1 MKRIALFF
9 ISLLML
15 LGRGVDMYAAPTA
28 GSVAAGDKTVNY
40 TYEFTESGTSVTFAV
55 TITSI
60 TDGDGNSATLDALVK
75 PAFYNGA
82 TLLQAGGGAI
92 TIGQADTY
100 TLTSQTAGTKLNM
113 IAKYDYAAGGSFQI
127 TADEYTVVGD
137 GSSAVTPVNLA
148 LNRTTKATSGE
159 ASASLAVD
167 GGITGDSRWES
178 DHGKDPQYWQVD
190 LGSSQTFNTIKIV
203 WEGAYGKTFTI
214 EAGDNVDGQG
224 WLTGG
229 TTIASVTG
237 QTFPNTQTIYVD
249 NTTARYIKFNG
260 IERGTGYGY
269 SFWEFEVYNDESNAP
284 TSINITG
291 NNETLI
297 GGTLQFTA
305 SGTDAGSNVV
315 TPGVTWSSS
324 DTSVGTIDA
333 KTGLFTGVAAGTTN
347 ITASLGGVTSNSIT
361 VTVINAVAPTDVPN
375 IITSYNDGTETYTID
390 SDQLIKIFT
399 VSGNAT
405 GFHNESHNVTITST
419 TINDKQVLMYE
430 NFKIAGA
437 GFGEIALKDNMEY
450 LHVDVYPMQPM
461 TMAFFL
467 NNGGHGKGA
476 QRTLAV
482 GEWNSLTIPLSEFNI
497 PETTGHFIMAQNTND
512 SGAEN
517 PGGAIDNLTLYIG
530 NIYYFK
536 TESVADATAP
546 VMQTA
551 TVSNVNATT
560 ATLTVNATDDKAGTL
575 TYKVYNG
582 SVADA
587 NLLTTGTGTAGANAT
602 INLTLTE
609 LTTYNL
615 VVTATD
621 AAGKTSEAM
630 SVAEFT
636 TPENYTP
643 VLTTIQ
649 VIMKGESTDGYNA
662 SPTGKFERTIRIIAL
677 DQKGEDMPARTMSLR
692 ITDGNTGTNDVS
704 FVNDVNPQTV
714 LKDADIGSTAIHV
727 NNHVGRVTV
736 EAVDAI
742 TGMTGYGFLTFY
754 DATNTDAT
762 NTDLLI
768 SNPNIVS
775 DAKTESAYTNI
786 ITLDA
791 NNGHGSGL
799 VTTNGTKGTVFT
811 LNWSDIQENSQTIR
825 YYDIDMI
832 QVLYQNGNFPNDYT
846 ISVSHDG
853 GQTYEDVYH
862 YDGTQN
868 MYVANGYRADVWNSS
883 RQNTQAVSH
892 VKFTSNTT
900 GAITFDAFKVY
911 GKLNSSTDNTAPYDL
926 YAGLVDQTLSTD
938 QTNKTSTAKIWL
950 ECKDNKSATVT
961 YTITSATGMQYTIS
975 GPTGGGVGNQVQYDF
990 SNTLVPGTHYVFTI
1004 VASDGRNKS
1013 EATTVEFTTP
1023 ALNSAP
1029 VVDAHVPA
1037 AALESTY
1044 ATIEYWLP
1052 TDSNTGIANADD
1064 IIFVVKNGTAIVGE
1078 AHYAKSEVTGENNKK
1093 EINLTGLTPDTDYTL
1108 TVTATHSSNALSST
1122 KAVSFRTL
1130 SAGNP
1135 LKIWFDAAN
1144 ENVEGSFWKGRSGQ
1158 LEYLI
1163 TDAAHANTTLNNVTE
1178 LHIEGA
1184 LNSEDVKV
1192 LRQMAGGAP
1201 RIGNG
1206 NIKTRVYIK
1215 ADYEPYLYAWKGAD
1229 ADKVEYLGGW
1239 PGTKLTKQVN
1249 GYYVYE
1255 FTDTDINI
1263 VMNNGIGGK
1272 TPDINNL
1279 SGDNYFIYYNGN
1291 GHDGTG
1297 VTHEIGDYAHLGNL
1311 ATLDLAEASFFQDGN
1326 TFVSRW
1332 ENNAYLPCA
1341 FSNNHTNTFSV
1352 DGYMFYDCDKLQTVT
1367 LPTAASAN
1375 KQIGVYAFHDC
1386 DGLVTVNLPSDLVT
1400 IAGYAF
1406 ENCENLGEV
1415 TLPSTL
1421 ESIGYRAFCDSH
1433 KVTLH
1438 DAQLPN
1444 SITTI
1449 DDLAFG
1455 NTSITEVH
1463 LPVNPGYT
1471 TVNGAAFGWNGKL
1484 KTLVIPAN
1492 VTTMKDGVF
1501 RECGILDDVTIAD
1514 DAVITSIGEEAFL
1527 ADHAL
1532 PSVTANRL
1540 MRDITVLRKGV
1551 FQNCTSLDNINIPA
1565 AVTNIYDLAFAGCT
1579 GLNSVTVNSATAPD
1593 GYTVTDGKM
1602 VDNKNNKVDPFN
1614 NVNPNNLTLH
1624 FEGDALA
1631 GYKSY
1636 RSGTAESNTFKR
1648 LLTKTLGETATNYN
1662 VAGQMHAD
1670 VVLNRTMKEGWNT
1683 VALPFGVKNGDAAS
1697 EVGRDREGKAAQVYA
1712 AAFNVADGD
1721 GFMIATY
1728 RGEEN
1733 GVFKFLKHGDYAIYG
1748 FDEFEPLL
1756 IKMASSNLNAEN
1768 KYTFVDVDLN
1778 YDTEQNKLYRENN
1791 ADEAV
1796 PTKRWTGSEF
1806 VDFFGSN
1813 YNHDWEWFSRT
1824 TDGYA
1829 FTGTY
1834 YTQTSADVTA
1844 EGSFIKEGDYII
1856 QNDMFYQVVSTKQYG
1871 MRGYRAWFHDR
1882 GVGTGAKPETLMFTV
1897 YERPEATEIDEPTDP
1912 DDPNEPIIVDK
1923 ISAIDSLSIT
1933 PQDIYTLGGQLVRKN
1948 ATTVDGLAKG
1958 MYIMGGKK
1966 IVVE

>member
-1 MKRIALFF
+1 MKRIALFL
-9 ISLLML
+9 IALVTL
-15 LGRGVDMYAAPTA
+15 LGGVVNVKAATT
-28 GSVAAGDKTVNY
+28 GSVTADGKTVNY
-40 TYEFTESGTSVTFAV
+40 SYEFKESGSNVTFSI

-60 TDGDGNSATLDALVK
+60 KNGDNDATIDGLVN
-75 PAFYNGA
+75 PAFYDGNGQ
-82 TLLQAGGGAI
+82 LLADRSGAFAVSSAS
-92 TIGQADTY
+92 TYTWENLPADTVLQIRANY
-100 TLTSQTAGTKLNM
+100 AYANAGEFNIPL
-113 IAKYDYAAGGSFQI
+113 AS
-127 TADEYTVVGD
+127 YTVVG
-137 GSSAVTPVNLA
+137 GSTPSSPTNLA
-148 LNRTTKATSGE
+148 LNGTTKATSGE
-159 ASASLAVD
+159 ASLAVD
-167 GGITGDSRWES
+167 GGTTGGSRWES
-178 DHGKDPQYWQVD
+178 TQVDPQYWQVD
-190 LGSSQTFNTIKIV
+190 LGSIQTFNTIKIV
-203 WEGAYGKTFTI
+203 WEAAYGKTFTI
-214 EAGDNVDGQG
+214 EAGDNVDGEG

-237 QTFPNTQTIYVD
+237 QTLAGFPNTQTIYVG
-249 NTTARYIKFNG
+249 NTTAKYLKFNG

-269 SFWEFEVYNDESNAP
+269 SFWEFEVYNDASNAP
-284 TSINITG
+284 TSITITG

-297 GGTLQFTA
+297 GETLQFTA

-375 IITSYNDGTETYTID
+375 IITSYNDGNETYTID

-405 GFHNESHNVTITST
+405 GFNNESHNVTITST
-419 TINDKQVLMYE
+419 TINDKQVLKYE

-437 GFGEIALKDNMEY
+437 GFGKIALKDNMEY

-497 PETTGHFIMAQNTND
+497 PETTEHFIMAQNTND

-536 TESVADATAP
+536 TESVPDTAVP
-546 VMQTA
+546 EMVSA
-551 TVSNVNATT
+551 TVSNVAGTT
-560 ATLTVNATDDKAGTL
+560 ATLTVRANDDKVGGTI

-582 SVADA
+582 SVAA
-587 NLLTTGTGTAGANAT
+587 ENLLTTGTGAAGADAT
-602 INLTLTE
+602 INLTGLSE
-609 LTTYNL
+609 RTTYNL

-621 AAGKTSEAM
+621 AASKTSADFA
-630 SVAEFT
+630 VAEFT
-636 TPENYTP
+636 TLFVTP
-643 VLTTIQ
+643 VMQ
-649 VIMKGESTDGYNA
+649 
-662 SPTGKFERTIRIIAL
+662 
-677 DQKGEDMPARTMSLR
+677 
-692 ITDGNTGTNDVS
+692 
-704 FVNDVNPQTV
+704 
-714 LKDADIGSTAIHV
+714 
-727 NNHVGRVTV
+727 
-736 EAVDAI
+736 
-742 TGMTGYGFLTFY
+742 
-754 DATNTDAT
+754 
-762 NTDLLI
+762 
-768 SNPNIVS
+768 
-775 DAKTESAYTNI
+775 
-786 ITLDA
+786 
-791 NNGHGSGL
+791 
-799 VTTNGTKGTVFT
+799 
-811 LNWSDIQENSQTIR
+811 
-825 YYDIDMI
+825 
-832 QVLYQNGNFPNDYT
+832 
-846 ISVSHDG
+846 
-853 GQTYEDVYH
+853 
-862 YDGTQN
+862 
-868 MYVANGYRADVWNSS
+868 
-883 RQNTQAVSH
+883 
-892 VKFTSNTT
+892 
-900 GAITFDAFKVY
+900 
-911 GKLNSSTDNTAPYDL
+911 
-926 YAGLVDQTLSTD
+926 
-938 QTNKTSTAKIWL
+938 
-950 ECKDNKSATVT
+950 SATVSAVTKTEATVTVNATDDTAGTLT
-961 YTITSATGMQYTIS
+961 YNVYNGSATGT
-975 GPTGGGVGNQVQYDF
+975 P
-990 SNTLVPGTHYVFTI
+990 L
-1004 VASDGRNKS
+1004 
-1013 EATTVEFTTP
+1013 AT
-1023 ALNSAP
+1023 
-1029 VVDAHVPA
+1029 
-1037 AALESTY
+1037 
-1044 ATIEYWLP
+1044 AT
-1052 TDSNTGIANADD
+1052 
-1064 IIFVVKNGTAIVGE
+1064 GTAGTNV
-1078 AHYAKSEVTGENNKK
+1078 V
-1093 EINLTGLTPDTDYTL
+1093 INLTGLTEKTTYNL
-1108 TVTATHSSNALSST
+1108 VVTATDGDSHTSEPMEAS
-1122 KAVSFRTL
+1122 SFRTL
-1130 SAGNP
+1130 SS
-1135 LKIWFDAAN
+1135 LKIWFNDGGAVYTDD
-1144 ENVEGSFWKGRSGQ
+1144 NVS
-1158 LEYLI
+1158 LEELI
-1163 TDAAHANTTLNNVTE
+1163 TGTSYGNTQLKDVTE
-1178 LHIEGA
+1178 LHIDGP
-1184 LNSEDVKV
+1184 LGGNDVNL

-1215 ADYEPYLYAWKGAD
+1215 ADYPPYLYAWKGD
-1229 ADKVEYLGGW
+1229 TKLLGVW
-1239 PGTKLTKQVN
+1239 PGTQLTEKVN

-1263 VMNNGIGGK
+1263 TMNNGIGGQ
-1272 TPDINNL
+1272 TSDINNL
-1279 SGDNYFIYYNGN
+1279 SGDNYFIYYNGD
-1291 GHDGTG
+1291 GHNGTG

-1311 ATLDLAEASFFQDGN
+1311 ATLDLAEASFFQDGK

-1367 LPTAASAN
+1367 LPTAASGN

-1444 SITTI
+1444 SITMI
-1449 DDLAFG
+1449 ADLAFG
-1455 NTSITEVH
+1455 NTSITEVC
-1463 LPVNPGYT
+1463 LPVNSGYT
-1471 TVNGAAFGWNGKL
+1471 TVNGATFGWNGKL

-1492 VTTMKDGVF
+1492 VTTMNDGAF
-1501 RECGILDDVTIAD
+1501 RQCGILDDVTIAD
-1514 DAVITSIGEEAFL
+1514 DAVITSIGVEAFL

-1532 PSVTANRL
+1532 PSATANRL
-1540 MRDITVLRKGV
+1540 MRDITELRKGV
-1551 FQNCTSLDNINIPA
+1551 FQECTSLDNINIPA

-1697 EVGRDREGKAAQVYA
+1697 EAGRDREGKAAQVYA

-1733 GVFKFLKHGDYAIYG
+1733 GVFKFLKHGDYATYG

-1856 QNDMFYQVVSTKQYG
+1856 QNDMFYQVVSTKKYG

>member
-1 MKRIALFF
+1 MVTPD
-9 ISLLML
+9 
-15 LGRGVDMYAAPTA
+15 G
-28 GSVAAGDKTVNY
+28 KTVNY
-40 TYEFTESGTSVTFAV
+40 SYEFTESGSNVTFSI

-60 TDGDGNSATLDALVK
+60 KNGDNDATIDGLVN
-75 PAFYNGA
+75 PAFFNGNDQ
-82 TLLQAGGGAI
+82 LLADRSGAFAV
-92 TIGQADTY
+92 GSASTY
-100 TLTSQTAGTKLNM
+100 TWENQTAGTVLQIRAN
-113 IAKYDYAAGGSFQI
+113 YAYANAGEFNIPLAS
-127 TADEYTVVGD
+127 YTVVG
-137 GSSAVTPVNLA
+137 GSTPSSPTNLA
-148 LNRTTKATSGE
+148 LNGTTKATSGD
-159 ASASLAVD
+159 ASKAVD
-167 GGITGDSRWES
+167 GGATGGSRWES
-178 DHGKDPQYWQVD
+178 AQQDPQYWQVD

-203 WEGAYGKTFTI
+203 WEAAYGKTFTI
-214 EAGDNVDGQG
+214 EAGDNVDGEG

-237 QTFPNTQTIYVD
+237 QTLAGFPNTQTIYVG
-249 NTTARYIKFNG
+249 NTTAKYLKFNG

-269 SFWEFEVYNDESNAP
+269 SFWEFEVYNDASNAP
-284 TSINITG
+284 TSITITG

-297 GGTLQFTA
+297 GETLQFTA

-375 IITSYNDGTETYTID
+375 IITSYNDGNETYTID

-405 GFHNESHNVTITST
+405 GLGWATYNNTSRENVTI
-419 TINDKQVLMYE
+419 NGKQAE
-430 NFKIAGA
+430 KFTNFNTVVGSYNKVNIS
-437 GFGEIALKDNMEY
+437 DMDY
-450 LHVDVYPMQPM
+450 LHVDVYPMQFTNFTIYYSQENKTEGDDVYVQKGKTYELTPGQWNSIDIPM
-461 TMAFFL
+461 TYWDNPAVTRNFL
-467 NNGGHGKGA
+467 
-476 QRTLAV
+476 
-482 GEWNSLTIPLSEFNI
+482 LTQNMDASYH
-497 PETTGHFIMAQNTND
+497 ETHAGDVADVTAY
-512 SGAEN
+512 
-517 PGGAIDNLTLYIG
+517 LG
-530 NIYYFK
+530 NFYYFK
-536 TESVADATAP
+536 TASVPDAAVP
-546 VMQTA
+546 EMVSA
-551 TVSNVNATT
+551 TVSNVAGTT
-560 ATLTVNATDDKAGTL
+560 ATLTVRANDDKVGGTI

-582 SVADA
+582 SVAA
-587 NLLTTGTGTAGANAT
+587 ENFLTTGTGAAGADAT
-602 INLTLTE
+602 INLTGLSESTTYNLKVTATDAASKTSADFAVAEFTTLLVTPVMQSATVSAVTKTEATVTVNATDDTAGTLTYNVYNGSATGTPLATATGTAGTNVVINLTGLTE
-609 LTTYNL
+609 KTTYNL

-621 AAGKTSEAM
+621 GDSHTSEPM
-630 SVAEFT
+630 E
-636 TPENYTP
+636 
-643 VLTTIQ
+643 
-649 VIMKGESTDGYNA
+649 A
-662 SPTGKFERTIRIIAL
+662 S
-677 DQKGEDMPARTMSLR
+677 
-692 ITDGNTGTNDVS
+692 
-704 FVNDVNPQTV
+704 
-714 LKDADIGSTAIHV
+714 
-727 NNHVGRVTV
+727 
-736 EAVDAI
+736 
-742 TGMTGYGFLTFY
+742 
-754 DATNTDAT
+754 
-762 NTDLLI
+762 
-768 SNPNIVS
+768 
-775 DAKTESAYTNI
+775 
-786 ITLDA
+786 
-791 NNGHGSGL
+791 
-799 VTTNGTKGTVFT
+799 
-811 LNWSDIQENSQTIR
+811 
-825 YYDIDMI
+825 
-832 QVLYQNGNFPNDYT
+832 
-846 ISVSHDG
+846 
-853 GQTYEDVYH
+853 
-862 YDGTQN
+862 
-868 MYVANGYRADVWNSS
+868 
-883 RQNTQAVSH
+883 
-892 VKFTSNTT
+892 
-900 GAITFDAFKVY
+900 
-911 GKLNSSTDNTAPYDL
+911 
-926 YAGLVDQTLSTD
+926 
-938 QTNKTSTAKIWL
+938 
-950 ECKDNKSATVT
+950 
-961 YTITSATGMQYTIS
+961 
-975 GPTGGGVGNQVQYDF
+975 
-990 SNTLVPGTHYVFTI
+990 
-1004 VASDGRNKS
+1004 
-1013 EATTVEFTTP
+1013 
-1023 ALNSAP
+1023 
-1029 VVDAHVPA
+1029 
-1037 AALESTY
+1037 
-1044 ATIEYWLP
+1044 
-1052 TDSNTGIANADD
+1052 
-1064 IIFVVKNGTAIVGE
+1064 
-1078 AHYAKSEVTGENNKK
+1078 
-1093 EINLTGLTPDTDYTL
+1093 
-1108 TVTATHSSNALSST
+1108 
-1122 KAVSFRTL
+1122 SFRTL
-1130 SAGNP
+1130 SS
-1135 LKIWFDAAN
+1135 LKIWFNDGGAVYTDD
-1144 ENVEGSFWKGRSGQ
+1144 NVS
-1158 LEYLI
+1158 LEELI
-1163 TDAAHANTTLNNVTE
+1163 TGTSYGNTQLKDVTE
-1178 LHIEGA
+1178 LHIDGP
-1184 LNSEDVKV
+1184 LGGNDVNL

-1215 ADYEPYLYAWKGAD
+1215 ADYKPYLYAWKGAD

-1239 PGTKLTKQVN
+1239 PGTLLEEKVN

-1255 FTDTDINI
+1255 FTDTGINI
-1263 VMNNGIGGK
+1263 IMHNNLGGQ

-1279 SGDNYFIYYNGN
+1279 SGDNYFIYYNGD
-1291 GHDGTG
+1291 GHNGTG
-1297 VTHEIGDYAHLGNL
+1297 VTHEIGDYANLGNL
-1311 ATLDLAEASFFQDGN
+1311 ATLDLAEASFFQDGK

-1433 KVTLH
+1433 NMTLH

-1444 SITTI
+1444 SITMI
-1449 DDLAFG
+1449 ADLAFG
-1455 NTSITEVH
+1455 NTSITEVR

-1471 TVNGAAFGWNGKL
+1471 TVNGATFGWNGKL

-1492 VTTMKDGVF
+1492 VTTMYDGAF
-1501 RECGILDDVTIAD
+1501 RQCGILDDVTIAD
-1514 DAVITSIGEEAFL
+1514 DAVITSIGVEAFL

-1532 PSVTANRL
+1532 PSATANRL

-1551 FQNCTSLDNINIPA
+1551 FQECTSLDNINIPA

-1602 VDNKNNKVDPFN
+1602 VDNNNNKVDPFN

-1733 GVFKFLKHGDYAIYG
+1733 GVFKFLKHGDYATYG

-1856 QNDMFYQVVSTKQYG
+1856 QNDMFYQVVSTKKYG

>member
-60 TDGDGNSATLDALVK
+60 TDGDGNSATLNGLVK

-137 GSSAVTPVNLA
+137 GSSAVTP
-148 LNRTTKATSGE
+148 
-159 ASASLAVD
+159 
-167 GGITGDSRWES
+167 
-178 DHGKDPQYWQVD
+178 
-190 LGSSQTFNTIKIV
+190 
-203 WEGAYGKTFTI
+203 
-214 EAGDNVDGQG
+214 
-224 WLTGG
+224 
-229 TTIASVTG
+229 
-237 QTFPNTQTIYVD
+237 
-249 NTTARYIKFNG
+249 
-260 IERGTGYGY
+260 
-269 SFWEFEVYNDESNAP
+269 
-284 TSINITG
+284 
-291 NNETLI
+291 
-297 GGTLQFTA
+297 
-305 SGTDAGSNVV
+305 
-315 TPGVTWSSS
+315 
-324 DTSVGTIDA
+324 
-333 KTGLFTGVAAGTTN
+333 
-347 ITASLGGVTSNSIT
+347 
-361 VTVINAVAPTDVPN
+361 
-375 IITSYNDGTETYTID
+375 
-390 SDQLIKIFT
+390 
-399 VSGNAT
+399 
-405 GFHNESHNVTITST
+405 
-419 TINDKQVLMYE
+419 
-430 NFKIAGA
+430 
-437 GFGEIALKDNMEY
+437 
-450 LHVDVYPMQPM
+450 
-461 TMAFFL
+461 
-467 NNGGHGKGA
+467 
-476 QRTLAV
+476 
-482 GEWNSLTIPLSEFNI
+482 
-497 PETTGHFIMAQNTND
+497 
-512 SGAEN
+512 
-517 PGGAIDNLTLYIG
+517 
-530 NIYYFK
+530 
-536 TESVADATAP
+536 
-546 VMQTA
+546 
-551 TVSNVNATT
+551 
-560 ATLTVNATDDKAGTL
+560 
-575 TYKVYNG
+575 
-582 SVADA
+582 
-587 NLLTTGTGTAGANAT
+587 
-602 INLTLTE
+602 
-609 LTTYNL
+609 
-615 VVTATD
+615 
-621 AAGKTSEAM
+621 
-630 SVAEFT
+630 
-636 TPENYTP
+636 ENYTP

-662 SPTGKFERTIRIIAL
+662 SPTGNFERTIRIIAL
-677 DQKGEDMPARTMSLR
+677 DQKGEDMPTRTMSLR

-714 LKDADIGSTAIHV
+714 LKDADNGSTAIRV

-768 SNPNIVS
+768 SNPNIVR

-786 ITLDA
+786 ITFEA

-926 YAGLVDQTLSTD
+926 YAGLVNQTLSTD

-950 ECKDNKSATVT
+950 ECKDNESATVT

-1279 SGDNYFIYYNGN
+1279 SGDNYFIYYNG
-1291 GHDGTG
+1291 DGTDG
-1297 VTHEIGDYAHLGNL
+1297 KSYTKETNHYGTLK
-1311 ATLDLAEASFFQDGN
+1311 TLDLAKAGFYHDGGAYVIRWYANQNTPTIFNGEGNTSYNIEGYMFQDCDQLE
-1326 TFVSRW
+1326 TVILPATES
-1332 ENNAYLPCA
+1332 ENKIVAENA
-1341 FSNNHTNTFSV
+1341 
-1352 DGYMFYDCDKLQTVT
+1352 FYDCDGLRTVT
-1367 LPTAASAN
+1367 LPADLKT
-1375 KQIGVYAFHDC
+1375 IG
-1386 DGLVTVNLPSDLVT
+1386 
-1400 IAGYAF
+1400 GYAF
-1406 ENCENLGEV
+1406 QDCAVLGEV
-1415 TLPSTL
+1415 ELPGQITT
-1421 ESIGYRAFCDSH
+1421 IGYNAFCDSH
-1433 KVTLH
+1433 QMTLK

-1444 SITTI
+1444 SITSI
-1449 DDLAFG
+1449 ANQAFA
-1455 NTSITEVH
+1455 NTHITEVK
-1463 LPVNPGYT
+1463 LPVNENYT
-1471 TVNGAAFGWNGKL
+1471 TVNTNCFGWNNHITAL
-1484 KTLVIPAN
+1484 TIPAN
-1492 VTTMKDGVF
+1492 IKTLMNGSF
-1501 RECGILDDVTIAD
+1501 RNCPLLENVTIAEG
-1514 DAVITSIGEEAFL
+1514 AVITEIGDEAFMG
-1527 ADHAL
+1527 DHAL
-1532 PSVTANRL
+1532 PSATANRL
-1540 MRDITVLRKGV
+1540 MRDITELRKGV
-1551 FQNCTSLDNINIPA
+1551 FQECTSLDNINIPA

-1856 QNDMFYQVVSTKQYG
+1856 QNDMFYQVVSTKKYG

-1933 PQDIYTLGGQLVRKN
+1933 PQDIYTMSGQLVRKN